1 MVNFLKSWP
10 FLSASFVQAA
20 IALLAAFGLSLT
32 PGQTGSVEAAAAAVL
47 ALLVAPHVKETVVP
61 LAIGALTAAGAVLV
75 AFKVPHITAGE
86 VAAIVAALTALLGV
100 QGHSAVTNN
109 LLAGQR
115 AVAKERRARL

>member
-1 MVNFLKSWP
+1 MKFLRSFP
-10 FLSASFVQAA
+10 FLSAATVQAV
-20 IALLAAFGLSLT
+20 LAFVMAAGWFHPT
-32 PGQTGSVEAAAAAVL
+32 AGQTGAIEAAAAAVL